1 MDHHGGVG
9 DDHLHERLIEAL
21 AAGDADAAAEAAR
34 ATWDSRHASP
44 LLDQPMG

>member
-21 AAGDADAAAEAAR
+21 AAGDADAAAR